1 MSDLELTLARLAAL
15 DKQISPSGAQG
26 ADDEDP
32 ELDEFGRLKKKVA
45 RDIQEVRKNIQDRDE
60 LFAKQ
65 GGGGTTATVTMSAK
79 IRQQL
84 ASVRSEAAKMQ
95 QMQKEHEHKLEKR
108 GTGDKKGMLKANQEL
123 EEVRSRGDI
132 VENVFKHVEE
142 CEALEKKRYSR
153 PDSKEERT
161 SLMVG
166 SGGRAGIKAPKNATE
181 TSLAPIDEDAAAG
194 LAMLQKQDQQLDETL
209 TVIGLGVQRLG
220 RIAVDMQEEV
230 KTQAVMIQEI
240 DEKVEKATTHLQGLN
255 TKIKDAL
262 EKVRPNICSRAL
274 FAVRRNWSSLIN
286 VHAYFQ
292 AGGLGRML
300 CLILMLIITIGIFAV
315 VAKASPIFI
324 VLPFVTLIILLQL
337 VL

>member
-1 MSDLELTLARLAAL
+1 MSDLELSLARLAAL
-15 DKQISPSGAQG
+15 DRQISPSGSQG

-45 RDIQEVRKNIQDRDE
+45 RDIAEVRKNIQDRDE

-84 ASVRSEAAKMQ
+84 SSVRAEAAKMQ

-142 CEALEKKRYSR
+142 CEALEKKRFTR
-153 PDSKEERT
+153 PDSKEDRA

-166 SGGRAGIKAPKNATE
+166 SGRAGIKAPKNATE

-209 TVIGLGVQRLG
+209 TVIGQGVQRLG
-220 RIAVDMQEEV
+220 KIAVDMQAEV
-230 KTQAVMIQEI
+230 KTQSVMITEI
-240 DEKVEKATTHLQGLN
+240 DEKVDKATQHLQGLN

-262 EKVRPNICSRAL
+262 EKVRIECIFTRAL
-274 FAVRRNWSSLIN
+274 SSSSQWFWVAI
-286 VHAYFQ
+286 VHSCFQ

-315 VAKASPIFI
+315 VAKASLINFHS
-324 VLPFVTLIILLQL
+324 FVILY
-337 VL
+337 

>member
-1 MSDLELTLARLAAL
+1 MSDLELSLARLAAL
-15 DKQISPSGAQG
+15 DRQISPSGSQG

-45 RDIQEVRKNIQDRDE
+45 RDIAEVRKNIQDRDE

-84 ASVRSEAAKMQ
+84 SSVRAEAAKMQ

-142 CEALEKKRYSR
+142 CEALEKKRFTR
-153 PDSKEERT
+153 PDSKEDRA

-166 SGGRAGIKAPKNATE
+166 SGRAGIKAPKNATE

-209 TVIGLGVQRLG
+209 TVIGQGVQRLG
-220 RIAVDMQEEV
+220 KIAVDMREEV
-230 KTQAVMIQEI
+230 KTQSVMITEI
-240 DEKVEKATTHLQGLN
+240 DEKVDKATQHLQGLN

-262 EKVRPNICSRAL
+262 EKVRIECIFTRAL
-274 FAVRRNWSSLIN
+274 SSSSQWFWVVI
-286 VHAYFQ
+286 VHSCFQ

-315 VAKASPIFI
+315 VAKAS
-324 VLPFVTLIILLQL
+324 LIIFHSFVILY
-337 VL
+337 

>member
-1 MSDLELTLARLAAL
+1 MSELDVVIARLAAL
-15 DKQISPSGAQG
+15 DKAVGPSGAAHS

-45 RDIQEVRKNIQDRDE
+45 RDIIEVRKSIQERDD

-84 ASVRSEAAKMQ
+84 SSVRAEASKMQ
-95 QMQKEHEHKLEKR
+95 QLQKDHEQRLERR

-123 EEVRSRGDI
+123 EEIRSRGD
-132 VENVFKHVEE
+132 VVDNVFKHVDE

-153 PDSKEERT
+153 PDSKDDRA

-166 SGGRAGIKAPKNATE
+166 SGRAAIKTPKNATE

-194 LAMLQKQDQQLDETL
+194 LAMLQRQDQQLDETL
-209 TVIGLGVQRLG
+209 TTIGMGVQRLG
-220 RIAVDMQEEV
+220 KIAVDMQEEV
-230 KTQAVMIQEI
+230 KTQNVMISEI

-255 TKIKDAL
+255 VKVKDAL
-262 EKVRPNICSRAL
+262 EK
-274 FAVRRNWSSLIN
+274 
-286 VHAYFQ
+286 

-300 CLILMLIITIGIFAV
+300 CVILLLIITISIFAV
-315 VAKASPIFI
+315 VVKVAF
-324 VLPFVTLIILLQL
+324 
-337 VL
+337 